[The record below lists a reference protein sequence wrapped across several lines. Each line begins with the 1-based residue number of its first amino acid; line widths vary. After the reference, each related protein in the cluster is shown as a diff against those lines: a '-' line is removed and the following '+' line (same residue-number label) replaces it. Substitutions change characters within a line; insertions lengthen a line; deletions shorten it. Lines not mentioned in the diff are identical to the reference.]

1 MDQRRE
7 QLLDI
12 LFDHCAADI
21 ERLANTGAPPR
32 ALSEE
37 FIRNLVYTCAQEPD
51 ALDLFQRLVRDERAG
66 MDRDRWGDGWGIV

>member
-1 MDQRRE
+1 MDPKRE

-12 LFDHCAADI
+12 LFDHCAVEV

-37 FIRNLVYTCAQEPD
+37 FIRNLVYTCASEPE
-51 ALDLFQRLVRDERAG
+51 AFDLFQRLVRAERA
-66 MDRDRWGDGWGIV
+66 DLENERRR